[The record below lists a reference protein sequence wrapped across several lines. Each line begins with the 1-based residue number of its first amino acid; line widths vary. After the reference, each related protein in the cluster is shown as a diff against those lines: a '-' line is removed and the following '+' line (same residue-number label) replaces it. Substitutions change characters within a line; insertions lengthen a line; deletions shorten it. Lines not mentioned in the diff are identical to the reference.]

1 MACEIKFPNC
11 TQVFCLQTLCCLWIK
26 PERCLVLLRHW
37 SGAIVVSRYN
47 ALPKTAISSDNKF
60 SHFNTIR
67 CPRTVYRGG
76 IKEMRQLAAMR
87 GIGTNDH
94 KLSPIFKLM
103 SGLNEEGKKRGF
115 RRKSQQR
122 VPLHVILH

>member
-1 MACEIKFPNC
+1 
-11 TQVFCLQTLCCLWIK
+11 
-26 PERCLVLLRHW
+26 
-37 SGAIVVSRYN
+37 
-47 ALPKTAISSDNKF
+47 
-60 SHFNTIR
+60 
-67 CPRTVYRGG
+67 
-76 IKEMRQLAAMR
+76 MRQLAAMR